1 MWPGRTG
8 EERGKG
14 RHSSPGDVRGQEW
27 ASVHLLGSCCPPSYR
42 PPLLPLPRR
51 QSSWCSRALPFT
63 PGRSALVKCDPH
75 GDRKRGLSIVL

>member
-27 ASVHLLGSCCPPSYR
+27 ASVHLLGSCCPPSYNTGHLCYLSAGGI
-42 PPLLPLPRR
+42 PPGAPELCHSHQAGLP
-51 QSSWCSRALPFT
+51 W
-63 PGRSALVKCDPH
+63 
-75 GDRKRGLSIVL
+75 